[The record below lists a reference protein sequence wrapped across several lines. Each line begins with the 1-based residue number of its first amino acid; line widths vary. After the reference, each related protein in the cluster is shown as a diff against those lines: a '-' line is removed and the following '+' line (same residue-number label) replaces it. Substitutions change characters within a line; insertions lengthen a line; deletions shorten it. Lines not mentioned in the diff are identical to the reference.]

1 MFRSR
6 MLAAVIL
13 ASAVAI
19 GTALAGPDETKPGT
33 VKGYVLD
40 SACAFVRN
48 VKKPMS
54 GGQCA
59 LDCAKAGSPLVI
71 LTDDGTIYWPISESM
86 PATGQNQR
94 LMEYAGKR
102 VAAQGKIFERGGSHA
117 IAIEKIEVTPEAK

>member
-6 MLAAVIL
+6 TLAAVLL
-13 ASAVAI
+13 ASAFAI
-19 GTALAGPDETKPGT
+19 GSPLEGSDQTKPGT
-33 VKGYVLD
+33 IKGYVLD

-54 GGQCA
+54 GGKCA
-59 LDCAKAGSPLVI
+59 LECAKAGSPLVI

-94 LMEYAGKR
+94 LMAYAGRR
-102 VAAQGKIFERGGSHA
+102 VVAQGKVFERGGSHA